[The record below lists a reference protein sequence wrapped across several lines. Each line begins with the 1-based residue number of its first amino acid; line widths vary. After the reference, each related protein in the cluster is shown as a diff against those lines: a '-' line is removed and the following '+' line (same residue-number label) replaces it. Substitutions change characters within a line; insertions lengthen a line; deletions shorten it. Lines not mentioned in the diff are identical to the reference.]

1 MQYYVIGPDGNKY
14 GPADVPTLKTWV
26 AENRLTPESMLEDF
40 NTGQRMPASAVP
52 GLIEGQ
58 PTASAQ
64 PGPAMGAASP
74 YSQAPSPGGTVYN
87 PNANPSD
94 NGQGELTLAW
104 VFGVLTLI
112 CCGPIFGPLAI
123 WKANQAAAKGNAGA
137 KAAKTFAIV
146 MIVLWICA
154 FIYRIIAVYSAMQNG
169 GLAPGSTPFGQ

>member
-26 AENRLTPESMLEDF
+26 AENRLMPESMLEDF

-58 PTASAQ
+58 PTATAQ

-87 PNANPSD
+87 PNAAAGD
-94 NGQGELTLAW
+94 NGQSELTLSW
-104 VFGVLTLI
+104 VFLVLGFCL
-112 CCGPIFGPLAI
+112 CAPIFCSLGI
-123 WKANQAAAKGNAGA
+123 WKANQAAAKGNPTANIA
-137 KAAKTFAIV
+137 KILNIV
-146 MIVLWICA
+146 WLVIGSLGII
-154 FIYRIIAVYSAMQNG
+154 FQIYRISTMG
-169 GLAPGSTPFGQ
+169 FPPPGP